1 MNASPQLTG
10 PSAPLAPLL
19 ASDLADYCLRAAGP
33 GRVLLVGPELMH
45 LVGPL
50 LAAGCEVAC
59 IVGGA
64 AQSIPADVVVY
75 ASWDAWREDATSVD
89 LVIGWTLAADVLQG
103 ALESGAAALVIAA
116 LSGRQGESAEWRT
129 QAFALGWQL
138 HPAAFALVAG
148 FEELTVL
155 ALARAGVDAQSPE
168 AMLRAG
174 YHGLAAALIRPGDVV
189 LATDAAQ
196 DDAWRILQQQSRCS
210 WLGIASDR
218 QAPSSVE
225 PGMEWMDRTGWR
237 RASKPLD
244 VIITRLLDDGQ
255 DWTQELGELQD
266 AEAAL
271 VRSGRLV
278 VFVPLV
284 SGRCAQE
291 RELMVALERLGFVID
306 RAWWQSLARPTGLGQ
321 FIEIAKDESDQL
333 AIDPDR
339 AAVADALVLMAV
351 KIGGTGIAQNPALAQ
366 PNIVAFQR
374 DYLDASLVRLIV
386 AQGLRLESESLRRTL
401 AMDVVDQA
409 PRNSADFGAALC
421 VLLYD
426 KVAQQG
432 GRRSEL
438 LDAAEKYIRGP
449 AINPTAL
456 RWQVSL
462 TFAVAALHHA
472 SGNLRLAADFYARVI
487 AFDVLQFSPLL
498 GTKTTT
504 AAVRL
509 GWIRFGQG
517 DIVSAREAWSRGL
530 DEARRLSTQSTWSEV
545 VGDENAPETFAM
557 PEFAAVMDEAGR
569 LASALR
575 LTAEVPLRP
584 GLAWQWGN
592 RSWQLQLMEASNV
605 KARRQAWYEQLQDAK
620 DWLDGQYHQLNAELS
635 RRAEAVDTLMS
646 TNRLLEAENVGVLA
660 AFRLAHLHAEGERS
674 SLLGELNALQ
684 AESERLGVEH
694 DQLLASHQRL
704 VDAANQLS
712 AATGTLLGTVP
723 QAKLPGE
730 SIAEEVSRLAMALER
745 LPLKRQL
752 RMLARTVLAAMGR
765 K

>member
-1 MNASPQLTG
+1 M
-10 PSAPLAPLL
+10 
-19 ASDLADYCLRAAGP
+19 
-33 GRVLLVGPELMH
+33 LLVGPELVH

-64 AQSIPADVVVY
+64 AQGIPTEVAVY
-75 ASWDAWREDATSVD
+75 ASWDAWRADATSID
-89 LVIGWTLAADVLQG
+89 LVIGWTLAVEMLQG
-103 ALESGAAALVIAA
+103 ALESGAAALVIACPA
-116 LSGRQGESAEWRT
+116 ARPEESAEWAR

-155 ALARAGVDAQSPE
+155 ALARAGVTAQSPE

-196 DDAWRILQQQSRCS
+196 DQAWRILQQQSRCS
-210 WLGIASDR
+210 WLGVISD
-218 QAPSSVE
+218 QEAPSSTE
-225 PGMEWMDRTGWR
+225 PGMEWTDRLGWSQ
-237 RASKPLD
+237 ASRPLD
-244 VIITRLLDDGQ
+244 VLIMRLLNDGQ
-255 DWTQELGELQD
+255 DWRQELQD

-278 VFVPLV
+278 IVVPLA

-291 RELMVALERLGFVID
+291 RELLAAVEGLGLVID
-306 RAWWQSLARPTGLGQ
+306 RAWWQSMARPTGLGQ

-351 KIGGTGIAQNPALAQ
+351 KIGGAGTAQDPALVQ
-366 PNIVAFQR
+366 PNVIAFQR
-374 DYLDASLVRLIV
+374 DYLDASVVRLIV
-386 AQGLRLESESLRRTL
+386 AQGLRLESASLRRNVAISVL
-401 AMDVVDQA
+401 DRA

-426 KVAQQG
+426 TVAQQG
-432 GRRSEL
+432 SRRSEL
-438 LDAAEKYIRGP
+438 FDAAEDYLARP
-449 AINPTAL
+449 AINPTVL

-462 TFAVAALHHA
+462 AFAVAASHHA
-472 SGNLRLAADFYARVI
+472 SGDLELAADFYARVL

-517 DIVSAREAWSRGL
+517 DIASARKAWSRGL
-530 DEARRLSTQSTWSEV
+530 GEARRLSTQSTWSEV

-592 RSWQLQLMEASNV
+592 RSWQLQLVEARNV
-605 KARRQAWYEQLQDAK
+605 QARRQAWYEQLQDAK
-620 DWLDGQYHQLNAELS
+620 DWLDGQYHQLNAELG
-635 RRAEAVDTLMS
+635 RRSETVDALAS
-646 TNRLLEAENVGVLA
+646 SNRLLEADNAGVLA
-660 AFRLAHLHAEGERS
+660 AFRLAHLHAQGERA
-674 SLLGELNALQ
+674 SLLGELHKLQ
-684 AESERLGVEH
+684 AEGARLSLEH
-694 DQLLASHQRL
+694 DQLLTSHQRL
-704 VDAANQLS
+704 VSAANQLS
-712 AATGTLLGTVP
+712 AAAGDLLGTVP
-723 QAKLPGE
+723 QSKLPAE
-730 SIAEEVSRLAMALER
+730 SIAEEMSRLALALDR

-752 RMLARTVLAAMGR
+752 RMFVRSLFAAMGR